1 MSMKQTGTF
10 LLTSSPRKELWIF
23 LSLTQ
28 HVLAAIDYFQG
39 KNSVKRLDDVQRNR
53 EDNWERAARAE
64 EECVYIPAGMSDY
77 AFVYGHEPWETF
89 SDYW

>member
-1 MSMKQTGTF
+1 MEGKSPVFELHLKSMSVCTETNQKDPLMSMKQTGTF

-39 KNSVKRLDDVQRNR
+39 KNSV
-53 EDNWERAARAE
+53 
-64 EECVYIPAGMSDY
+64 
-77 AFVYGHEPWETF
+77 
-89 SDYW
+89 